1 VPCSV
6 SMGNLE
12 IQIFYIWLSSYFFI
26 FILLFNKNS
35 IYFNIGGQM
44 KKRLILSSILLIL
57 FSCSIK
63 TDISVPKTLLFS
75 PINPEYLQ
83 DNAEKWKATGF
94 DGFLLSGI
102 MSNWADDIWAKDG
115 DSLTRNE
122 DDKTFQRIKK
132 CNEECKKH
140 GITENFI
147 KVAFYKHVPLWTDDA
162 AWKKIYN
169 NFGEAARFAKNSYC
183 RGIALDIEYV
193 SEQYHL
199 DWEGYDYLGY
209 TKTDLREAAIKR
221 GKELIASMLQ
231 NYPDMVF
238 LNLPEGITF
247 YGPLAGDFFL
257 GMIQEMAENNAPGGI
272 HLLTEST
279 YDMTSTLGLIHYSQN
294 LESKIFE
301 LLDDS
306 SKKYWKEK
314 CSIVPGGWP
323 LGYYRKIVDKNGEF
337 LGYSGKEE
345 KFGNK
350 VVGSYADKSSRFS
363 VEEFRNQYAGLLLSS
378 KKYCWIYGHG
388 ATWWQF
394 TEAELKKYGKVG
406 NSDLPVDERLDEYKT
421 VLSEKWM
428 GSPKIQATAGLIKQ
442 GDFEA
447 YIRSMNFVK
456 NFQVIGPFGCKDC
469 NNFNKAFPPE
479 NEIEFMTESDSF
491 SGKLKWQT
499 LSIDKNTGYLDFT
512 KYFKP
517 KDWVCVYAFCKISC
531 FKEQSAQIR
540 LGTNDMGALWFNGEK
555 ILSQNIERSAVLDDD
570 IIPVQLKKGENTIL
584 IKVCNTELNWG
595 LYLRIT
601 DEKGNAISGLE
612 FGIE

>member
-1 VPCSV
+1 
-6 SMGNLE
+6 
-12 IQIFYIWLSSYFFI
+12 
-26 FILLFNKNS
+26 
-35 IYFNIGGQM
+35 M
-44 KKRLILSSILLIL
+44 KKIIILYSIFLSFL
-57 FSCSIK
+57 CCYTK
-63 TDISVPKTLLFS
+63 TDISIPKTILFS
-75 PINPEYLQ
+75 PITPEYLQ
-83 DNAEKWKATGF
+83 DTAAEWKATGF
-94 DGFLLSGI
+94 DGFLFSGI

-115 DSLTRNE
+115 DSTTRNE
-122 DDKTFQRIKK
+122 DDKTFQRIKS
-132 CNEECKKH
+132 CNEQCQKN

-147 KVAFYKHVPLWTDDA
+147 KVAFYKHVPLWTNNT
-162 AWKKIYN
+162 AWKKLCE
-169 NFGEAARFAKNSYC
+169 NFKEAARFAKISGC

-199 DWEGYDYLGY
+199 DWEGYDYQGY
-209 TKTDLREAAIKR
+209 TQTDLREAAIKR

-247 YGPLAGDFFL
+247 YGPLAGDLFL
-257 GMIQEMAENNAPGGI
+257 GMIQGMAQANAPGGI

-279 YDMTSTLGLIHYSQN
+279 YDMNSTLGLIHYSQN
-294 LESKIFE
+294 LESKILG

-314 CSIVPGGWP
+314 CSIVLGGWP
-323 LGYYRKIVDKNGEF
+323 LGYYRKIVDENGEF

-350 VVGSYADKSSRFS
+350 IVGSYADKSSRFS
-363 VEEFRNQYAGLLLSS
+363 VDEFRNQYAGLLLAG
-378 KKYCWIYGHG
+378 KQYCWIYGHG

-394 TEAELKKYGKVG
+394 SEEETKRYGKVS
-406 NSDLPVDERLDEYKT
+406 NSELPVDDNLKDYKT

-428 GSPKIQATAGLIKQ
+428 GSPKIQSIAGLIKQ

-447 YIRSMNFVK
+447 YIRSMNFV
-456 NFQVIGPFGCKDC
+456 NQFQVIGPFGCKDC
-469 NNFNKAFPPE
+469 NNFNEAFPPE
-479 NEIEFMTESDSF
+479 KEIDFKAEYDSF
-491 SGKLKWQT
+491 SGKVKWQT
-499 LSIDKNTGYLDFT
+499 LSIDEHTGYLDFT

-517 KDWVCVYAFCKISC
+517 KDWVCAYAFCKIVC
-531 FKEQSAQIR
+531 PKAQPAQIR

-570 IIPVQLKKGENTIL
+570 IIPIQLKKGENTIL

-601 DEKGNAISGLE
+601 DENGDAMTDLE
-612 FGIE
+612 FLP